1 MSKNLKSILLV
12 DDEEHFLKSASFVL
26 RSSGFGN
33 ISTCQDSRC
42 VMERLQTEEHELIL
56 LDVMMPNMSGNELI
70 IKIKEKHPHL
80 PVVIVTAVNDIDSA
94 VDFMKSGA
102 FDYIVKPVDKARL
115 VTTVQKALEHGSLL
129 SENSRLRESF
139 FSQELKS
146 PTSFE
151 HIVTK
156 SRSMQSIFRYIE
168 AIAPTPLPV
177 LVTGETGSGKE
188 LIARALHNASGRK
201 GEFVAVNVAGLD
213 DNLFCDALFG
223 HEKGAYTGAER
234 HRSGLIAKAEGG
246 TLFLDEI
253 GELRMESQVKL
264 LRLLE
269 DRTYYQVGSDKL
281 LTSDARIV
289 VATNAEVDPFSGNS
303 GFRKDLFFRLQS
315 HHIKLPPLRNRKEDI
330 EPLLNHFIQSAS
342 RDLDKKPPALPP
354 QLHNLLAT
362 HSFPG
367 NVREL
372 RGMVFDAVSRHS
384 GKVLSME
391 CFKEHI
397 ARTRS
402 QITITPACTPDHIP
416 TGKVIFTDQLPSLK
430 EIEKALVEEALR
442 RAKNNQSIAANILGI
457 TRSALNKRLNNP
469 RNS

>member
-1 MSKNLKSILLV
+1 MSKNHKSILLV
-12 DDEEHFLKSASFVL
+12 DDEEQFLKSASFVL

-33 ISTCQDSRC
+33 ISTCQDSCC
-42 VMERLQTEEHELIL
+42 VMDKLQTEEHELVL
-56 LDVMMPNMSGNELI
+56 LDVMMPIMSGNELI
-70 IKIKEKHPHL
+70 IKIKEKYPHL
-80 PVVIVTAVNDIDSA
+80 PVVIVTAINEIDSA
-94 VDFMKSGA
+94 VNFIKNGA

-115 VTTVQKALEHGSLL
+115 ITTVQKALEHGTLL
-129 SENSRLRESF
+129 SENSRLRESI
-139 FSQELKS
+139 FSRDLKN
-146 PTSFE
+146 PTAFE
-151 HIVTK
+151 HIVTR
-156 SRSMQSIFRYIE
+156 SQSMQSVFRYIE

-234 HRSGLIAKAEGG
+234 NRSGLIAKAEGG

-289 VATNAEVDPFSGNS
+289 VATNAEVDPFGGNS

-315 HHIKLPPLRNRKEDI
+315 HHIQLPPLRNRKEDI

-342 RDLDKKPPALPP
+342 RDLNKKLPASPP
-354 QLHNLLAT
+354 QLLNLLAT

-384 GKVLSME
+384 GGVLSME
-391 CFKEHI
+391 CFREHI
-397 ARTRS
+397 ARTKS
-402 QITITPACTPDHIP
+402 HTQTMPTAASDQLP

-430 EIEKALVEEALR
+430 EIEKSLVEEALK
-442 RAKNNQSIAANILGI
+442 RAGNNQSIAANILGI

-469 RNS
+469 KNN